1 MTTASSILL
10 APLATL
16 YGAITQARLA
26 LYRRGILNVS
36 KLDAPVISVGNLTTG
51 GTGKTP
57 LVEYVARVIAA
68 EGQKACVLTRGY
80 GRESPRERVLVSDGV
95 HVLADENEAG
105 DEPRLLAENL
115 QGLAAVVSDAN
126 RFAAGRWAIAE
137 LGSEVLVL
145 DDGFQHVQL
154 ARDLNVA
161 VVDAIDAWAGG
172 HLLPRGRLR
181 EPRTELTRADC
192 IVITRADQA
201 DDIDS
206 LKREIEKVS
215 NNRTLFTSRMR
226 VTGLRPLHEK
236 AFRIE
241 AGPKPEIAS
250 PVAVFCA
257 IGNPPSFIKQVEQEG
272 YDVVAVTRFP
282 DHHKYDLRDVGSIVE
297 KAKMAGARSLIT
309 TAKDAV
315 KLRDLCFEIPCYVLD
330 IEICLDEETR
340 FVEMIHAAIA
350 RKSPTTSSLSSI
362 E

>member
-1 MTTASSILL
+1 MTMASSILL

-16 YGAITQARLA
+16 YGAITQTRLA

-57 LVEYVARVIAA
+57 LVEYVARIVAV
-68 EGQKACVLTRGY
+68 EGRKACILTRGY
-80 GRESPRERVLVSDGV
+80 GRESPKERVLVSDGLT
-95 HVLADENEAG
+95 VLAGENEAG

-115 QGLAAVVSDAN
+115 QGLTAVISDAN

-137 LGSEVLVL
+137 LGSEVFIL

-154 ARDLNVA
+154 KRDLNVA
-161 VVDAIDAWAGG
+161 AVDAIDAWGDG
-172 HLLPRGRLR
+172 HLLPWGRLR
-181 EPRTELTRADC
+181 EPRTGLTRADC

-226 VTGLRPLHEK
+226 VRGLRSLHEK
-236 AFRIE
+236 SFLE

-257 IGNPPSFIKQVEQEG
+257 IGNPRSFIKQVDQEG
-272 YDVVAVTRFP
+272 YDVVAVSQFP
-282 DHHKYDLRDVGSIVE
+282 DHHRYDQRDVGSIVE

-315 KLRDLCFEIPCYVLD
+315 KLRGLCFEIPCYVLD
-330 IEICLDEETR
+330 IEIRLDDEPR
-340 FVEMIHAAIA
+340 FVEMIHAAV
-350 RKSPTTSSLSSI
+350 RSTDFSL
-362 E
+362 

>member
-1 MTTASSILL
+1 MASSILL
-10 APLATL
+10 SPLATL
-16 YGAITQARLA
+16 YGAITQTRLA

-68 EGQKACVLTRGY
+68 EGRKACILTRGY
-80 GRESPRERVLVSDGV
+80 GRESPTERVLVSDGLT
-95 HVLADENEAG
+95 VLAGENEAG

-115 QGLAAVVSDAN
+115 QGLAAVISDAN

-137 LGSEVLVL
+137 LASEVFIL

-161 VVDAIDAWAGG
+161 AVDAIDAWGNG
-172 HLLPRGRLR
+172 HLLPWGRLR
-181 EPRTELTRADC
+181 ELRTGLTRADC
-192 IVITRADQA
+192 VVITRADQA

-215 NNRTLFTSRMR
+215 NNRPLFTSRMR
-226 VTGLRPLHEK
+226 VRGLRPLHEK
-236 AFRIE
+236 SFQIE
-241 AGPKPEIAS
+241 VGPKPEIAS

-272 YDVVAVTRFP
+272 YDVVATSQFP
-282 DHHKYDLRDVGSIVE
+282 DHHRYDQRDVGSIVE
-297 KAKMAGARSLIT
+297 KAKMAGATSLIT

-315 KLRDLCFEIPCYVLD
+315 KLRDFCFEIPCYVLN
-330 IEICLDEETR
+330 IEIHLDNESR
-340 FVEMIHAAIA
+340 LVDMIHAAM
-350 RKSPTTSSLSSI
+350 RSTDFSL
-362 E
+362 